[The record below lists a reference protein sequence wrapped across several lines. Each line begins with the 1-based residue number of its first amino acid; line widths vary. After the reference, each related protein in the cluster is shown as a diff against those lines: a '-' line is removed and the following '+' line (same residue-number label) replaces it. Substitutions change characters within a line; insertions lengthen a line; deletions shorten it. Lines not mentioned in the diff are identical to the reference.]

1 MMTPLRTKLFPTQI
15 TDIFSV
21 ERQLKALW
29 FSTAA

>member
-1 MMTPLRTKLFPTQI
+1 MTPLRTKSFPTQI
-15 TDIFSV
+15 MDIFSV